1 MEEQIALGD
10 DYKIINDKTDAAGV
24 RHITAAPSALVCS
37 KQIDFDIV
45 DGKIHNLKYL
55 RGCDGNE
62 GMPAE
67 KAKDILL
74 GVNCHGR
81 GTSCTDQLARIL
93 EKQVL

>member
-45 DGKIHNLKYL
+45 DGRSTISSTCAAVTATFRLSEGFSRECLL
-55 RGCDGNE
+55 RR
-62 GMPAE
+62 P
-67 KAKDILL
+67 
-74 GVNCHGR
+74 R
-81 GTSCTDQLARIL
+81 TSCSA
-93 EKQVL
+93 

>member
-10 DYKIINDKTDAAGV
+10 DYKIINDKTDAEGV

-55 RGCDGNE
+55 RGCDGNLQAI
-62 GMPAE
+62 GR
-67 KAKDILL
+67 LL
-74 GVNCHGR
+74 EECLLR
-81 GTSCTDQLARIL
+81 RPRISCSA
-93 EKQVL
+93 